1 MASFPVYQP
10 VGSPNLPD
18 PKSMVVDWSGAVD
31 KAINGFVEARKLG
44 MQERY
49 YNHLISQGE
58 QREKRERDE
67 FNWKME
73 QDKIKNAD
81 DADRLAVY
89 KSNAAVERSMNTA
102 QRIHAETRNE
112 VEKANLFNL
121 QRENNAV
128 TDYSNMTQEE
138 DYNRGLRASQ
148 SYHTILDPLARSMA
162 AEEGMKFDEMYGGKR
177 SSLVAANPK
186 LANVVPGLFSD
197 AKMKADSAK
206 VYDTGEP
213 EYEIVETARDPSIEG
228 VAKAAESEV
237 DISGIGPQRSRQV
250 KATGRNKMI
259 SYNDM
264 MAGVQAGD
272 PTALKTF
279 FKYSSDPAKAE
290 EMLKKKASYLMDA
303 PPDSVAK
310 IKLGKAALA
319 ARDSRLVGGA
329 MDVAGPREYD
339 VLNNM
344 KKDMENGTLDEELAP
359 AVVPA
364 RTSSGAVIEG
374 KFVKIPRTVG
384 TRPMTKRDVYMQQV
398 DELRPD
404 VNPAGINMIMEE
416 LAVYDAKRMAAQDKK
431 VASTPAPSEP
441 IKKPASSLVETKE
454 IETLSKLWKQSE
466 EISRR
471 DIPFEERKAMLE
483 KQKQSARDRVAR
495 EREYIERTNSGYLG
509 TMEKIGMKLYPP
521 LTQEELARPVPGK
534 TIPELYRS
542 TVRTVGNVLDAT
554 IENVLNE

>member
-1 MASFPVYQP
+1 
-10 VGSPNLPD
+10 
-18 PKSMVVDWSGAVD
+18 VDWSGAVD

-81 DADRLAVY
+81 DADRLAMD

-102 QRIHAETRNE
+102 QRILAETRTKIE
-112 VEKANLFNL
+112 DANLLNL
-121 QRENNAV
+121 QRENKAV
-128 TDYSNMTQEE
+128 ADYTNMTQEE
-138 DYNRGLRASQ
+138 DYNRGLMASR
-148 SYHTILDPLARSMA
+148 SYPTILDPLARIEA
-162 AEEGMKFDEMYGGKR
+162 AKEGMDFDKNYGAKR
-177 SSLVAANPK
+177 ARIVVENTK

-197 AKMKADSAK
+197 AMANADNAK
-206 VYDTGEP
+206 IYNTGEP
-213 EYEIVETARDPSIEG
+213 DDEVVETARDPSVEA
-228 VAKAAESEV
+228 VAKAVESDV
-237 DISGIGPQRSRQV
+237 DISGVGPQRSRQV
-250 KATGRNKMI
+250 KSTGRDKMI
-259 SYNDM
+259 SFNEM
-264 MAGVQAGD
+264 MAGVRTGNA
-272 PTALKTF
+272 TALRTF
-279 FKYSSDPAKAE
+279 FKYSSDPEKAVE
-290 EMLKKKASYLMDA
+290 LLREKASYLMNA
-303 PPDSVAK
+303 PPDSSAK

-319 ARDSRLVGGA
+319 AKDSRLVGGA

-344 KKDMENGTLDEELAP
+344 KKDMENGTLDEALAP

-404 VNPAGINMIMEE
+404 VNPAGISMIMDE
-416 LAVYDAKRMAAQDKK
+416 LAIYDAKRKAVQDKK

-454 IETLSKLWKQSE
+454 RETLSKLRKQSE

-495 EREYIERTNSGYLG
+495 EREYTERTNSGYLG

-521 LTQEELARPVPGK
+521 ITQEDLARPVPGK

-542 TVRTVGNVLDAT
+542 TVNTVGNVLDAT